1 MLKNMKIGGKLIL
14 VGTLIIAIPLVA
26 VAVVVVTRASRALQ
40 QLNDQQ
46 LVSRAQEIA
55 RTIEGM
61 YSEELKV
68 ALTIARD
75 PVVVAAAETSNAPD
89 TTKPPKANGTATERP
104 LGIAATPDAAAFLAD
119 ITRLDATYES
129 VNLVD
134 MSGNVVSAQAAG
146 GPSPNL
152 GLMTCFKEATAGL
165 DQTLGPWSS
174 ARSPGKPVTPV
185 AVPVSSGGKVVGAVI
200 LIPRIDF
207 LGNLVAGERV
217 GRTGDVA
224 VVDSAG
230 RRFAHADP
238 GLIMNMNILEM
249 EGDLA
254 NDIATV
260 KSGVAHYVFKNVERE
275 AAFAPVKYLLERHP
289 DASLKRV
296 SCPCQGYPGSSDRDC
311 RRCASSDPGA
321 LSPFR
326 ALHHCSPLPCGG
338 FCASRCLGG
347 LHPAAPDPSA
357 G

>member
-152 GLMTCFKEATAGL
+152 GLMTCFKEATAGR
-165 DQTLGPWSS
+165 TEHWVRGPQQGH
-174 ARSPGKPVTPV
+174 R
-185 AVPVSSGGKVVGAVI
+185 
-200 LIPRIDF
+200 
-207 LGNLVAGERV
+207 
-217 GRTGDVA
+217 
-224 VVDSAG
+224 
-230 RRFAHADP
+230 
-238 GLIMNMNILEM
+238 
-249 EGDLA
+249 A
-254 NDIATV
+254 N
-260 KSGVAHYVFKNVERE
+260 R
-275 AAFAPVKYLLERHP
+275 
-289 DASLKRV
+289 
-296 SCPCQGYPGSSDRDC
+296 
-311 RRCASSDPGA
+311 
-321 LSPFR
+321 
-326 ALHHCSPLPCGG
+326 
-338 FCASRCLGG
+338 
-347 LHPAAPDPSA
+347 
-357 G
+357 